1 MRNPFRKKQDTFEA
15 LTNRAYD
22 LRSQVINKKEELAE
36 VLALLDQFSDIVTIE
51 KRITKEDTGV
61 TPRFRNQEWS
71 I

>member
-1 MRNPFRKKQDTFEA
+1 MRNPFRKNKDTFEA
-15 LTNRAYD
+15 LNIRAYD

-36 VLALLDQFSDIVTIE
+36 VLALLDQFVDIVTIE
-51 KRITKEDTGV
+51 KRITKEDVGV

>member
-1 MRNPFRKKQDTFEA
+1 MRNPFRKNKDTFEA
-15 LTNRAYD
+15 LVNRAYD

-36 VLALLDQFSDIVTIE
+36 VLALLDQFTDIVTIE

-61 TPRFRNQEWS
+61 MPRFRNQDWS